1 MPSSH
6 PIQRKHFELKHMKQ
20 LRSIAHPVIAGV
32 LTLLFAA
39 YNVGGAPETA
49 ITAETALARLKAGNA
64 RFVSGKSQHPNQDAA
79 RRLEIAKGQTPFVT
93 VLSCSDSRVPVEL
106 LFDQGIGDTF
116 VVRVAGNVADTDE
129 IGSIEYGAG
138 HLNTPLLVVLGHT
151 SCGAVKAV
159 FEKAQ
164 VHGCIPEL
172 VDNIAPA
179 ISRTKAGNP
188 DAPAAELLAKAVT
201 ANVWVSIED
210 IFRRSPEVGE
220 LVKASKLRVM
230 GAVYNIQSGHVTWLG
245 EHPEQISLFTQSER
259 AEHDAPPSAH
269 NASLPPAKKEAT
281 HAAPSAPAHKP

>member
-1 MPSSH
+1 MAVNIVAGILALVVTSTSVLGASD
-6 PIQRKHFELKHMKQ
+6 PI
-20 LRSIAHPVIAGV
+20 
-32 LTLLFAA
+32 T
-39 YNVGGAPETA
+39 
-49 ITAETALARLKAGNA
+49 TAEAAIAKLKVGNT
-64 RFVSGKSQHPNQDAA
+64 RFVTGKTQHPNQDAA

-129 IGSIEYGAG
+129 IGSIEYGVG

-179 ISRTKAGNP
+179 IARTKASNP
-188 DAPAAELLAKAVT
+188 NADKAELLAKAVT

-210 IFRRSPEVGE
+210 IFRRSSEVGE
-220 LVKASKLRVM
+220 LVKASKLRVI
-230 GAVYNIQSGHVTWLG
+230 GAVYNIESGQVTWLG
-245 EHPEQISLFTQSER
+245 EHPEQISLFTQSEV
-259 AEHDAPPSAH
+259 AEHEAAPAH
-269 NASLPPAKKEAT
+269 NTAHDPAKKEDA
-281 HAAPSAPAHKP
+281 HAAPAAAPHKP